1 MSVITCRLY
10 EQGKLSSKDLDVAD
24 ISEVIGR
31 PNVLIWLDVPEPTA
45 ESLQPLADEFGFHP
59 LAIEDCLQAHER
71 PKIETYDD
79 YYFLVA
85 NGFSMKE
92 KHRPVAH
99 ELCVFVGKNYMVT
112 VRKTPVVDIGPVVKR
127 WEDHNDLLSEGGAY
141 PLYILLDSLVDG
153 YFDLLDGFEDQT
165 EDVEEEILSDKVQPQ
180 TRAQIFTLKKN
191 LLKFRRGASPLREV
205 LDLLT
210 RGDVDLI
217 TDKMLPYYRDVYD
230 HVLRATDFADNLRD
244 ILTSALDVHL
254 SAVGNRLNEVMKV
267 LTSWAGIILVPT
279 LIAGIYGMNFVHMP
293 ELRWRFGY
301 LYALALMGGSALML
315 FLYFRRRGWL

>member
-1 MSVITCRLY
+1 MITCRLY
-10 EQGKLSSKDLDVAD
+10 EQGKQSSKELPVAD
-24 ISEVIGR
+24 VSEVINLPG
-31 PNVLIWLDVPEPTA
+31 VLVWLDVPDPTA
-45 ESLQPLADEFGFHP
+45 ESLQPLVEEFGFHP
-59 LAIEDCLQAHER
+59 LAIEDCLQPHQR
-71 PKIETYDD
+71 PKIETYDG

-85 NGFSMKE
+85 YGTSMTPT
-92 KHRPVAH
+92 HQPVAH

-112 VRKTPVVDIGPVVKR
+112 VRKPPVYDIEPVVKR
-127 WEDHNDLLSEGGAY
+127 WEDHNELISEGGAY

-153 YFDLLDGFEDQT
+153 YFDVLDAFEDQT
-165 EDVEEEILSDKVQPQ
+165 EDIEEEVLADTVQPE
-180 TRAQIFTLKKN
+180 TRAQIFTLKKD
-191 LLKFRRGASPLREV
+191 LLKFRRGAAPLREV

-217 TDKMLPYYRDVYD
+217 TDRLLPYYRDVYD

-279 LIAGIYGMNFVHMP
+279 LIAGIYGMNFRNMP
-293 ELRWRFGY
+293 ELAWRFGY
-301 LYALALMGGSALML
+301 LYALLLMGGSGLLL

>member
-1 MSVITCRLY
+1 MITCRLY
-10 EQGKLSSKDLDVAD
+10 EEGKQRSHDLDVAD
-24 ISEVIGR
+24 VSTVIGR
-31 PNVLIWLDVPEPTA
+31 EGTLVWLDVSEPTA

-59 LAIEDCLQAHER
+59 LAIEDCLQPHQR
-71 PKIETYDD
+71 PKIETYES

-85 NGFSMKE
+85 YGYSLTDDA
-92 KHRPVAH
+92 RPVPH

-112 VRKTPVVDIGPVVKR
+112 VRKTPLLDIAPVEKL
-127 WEDHNDLLSEGGAY
+127 WETHSDLIGEGGAY

-153 YFDLLDGFEDQT
+153 YFDLLDQFEDQT
-165 EDVEEEILSDKVQPQ
+165 EVIEEAVLADTVDPA
-180 TRAQIFTLKKN
+180 TRSQIFSLKKA

-205 LDLLT
+205 LDMMT
-210 RGDVDLI
+210 RGDVDII
-217 TDKMLPYYRDVYD
+217 TQRLLPYYRDVYD

-244 ILTSALDVHL
+244 ILSSALDVHL

-293 ELRWRFGY
+293 ELEWRFGY
-301 LYALALMGGSALML
+301 LYSLLLMGGSAGML
-315 FLYFRRRGWL
+315 WLYFHRRGWL